1 MVAMDIYDILS
12 ESIMLL
18 CMILFY
24 HYIYMEPGFSGKR
37 SLYLFS
43 GSYLAVILGLKLIPD
58 RPEWADFLCPV
69 VFFCLYVLLIRK
81 KKRIR
86 GMFLFLPISGYLF
99 MIVAASTAFYV
110 VFTGA
115 KSSEGFTYAMD
126 AVFCLVLLVFWRK
139 GGRFRRRI
147 KGEQGYRSLSRGER
161 WLLNLGGIFIFVM
174 AVIMIGIMENVQG
187 YEIDSGWRILFLMTG
202 SISIALL
209 AVVMIAFVM
218 QGSRKEYYQ
227 RESELR
233 ERYLKTELEHFKA
246 YRQAQQEVRRIRHDM
261 KNHYAVLSVLAEE
274 EKNAEIRA
282 YLAQLGEEVARS
294 EVGIQCGNDI
304 ADAIVNEKNRR
315 AKEQGTVVEV
325 EGRLPQDCGIDM
337 LDICTIFSNALD
349 NALEYLEG
357 AQLPEKWI
365 QIKMS
370 GQGNMWLF
378 QFENPVESKVV
389 IQPTGTTGKADGG
402 WHGFGVMNMERTAE
416 KYMGHIRREIK
427 EGVYCLEAVL
437 FTTK

>member
-1 MVAMDIYDILS
+1 M
-12 ESIMLL
+12 
-18 CMILFY
+18 
-24 HYIYMEPGFSGKR
+24 
-37 SLYLFS
+37 
-43 GSYLAVILGLKLIPD
+43 
-58 RPEWADFLCPV
+58 
-69 VFFCLYVLLIRK
+69 
-81 KKRIR
+81 
-86 GMFLFLPISGYLF
+86 
-99 MIVAASTAFYV
+99 TAY
-110 VFTGA
+110 
-115 KSSEGFTYAMD
+115 
-126 AVFCLVLLVFWRK
+126 
-139 GGRFRRRI
+139 
-147 KGEQGYRSLSRGER
+147 
-161 WLLNLGGIFIFVM
+161 
-174 AVIMIGIMENVQG
+174 
-187 YEIDSGWRILFLMTG
+187 
-202 SISIALL
+202 
-209 AVVMIAFVM
+209 VM
-218 QGSRKEYYQ
+218 QCSRKEYYQ